1 MPAKLALTILRR
13 GEPRSVGYDLAAL
26 VPVTRE
32 AMLLVAVFLKALT
45 FALLAFVL
53 DRGTTLISAIVTA
66 GAWPFVA
73 FGAAIWA
80 AD

>member
-1 MPAKLALTILRR
+1 M
-13 GEPRSVGYDLAAL
+13 GYDLAAL

-53 DRGTTLISAIVTA
+53 DRRGDTPLLAPS
-66 GAWPFVA
+66 
-73 FGAAIWA
+73 
-80 AD
+80 

>member
-1 MPAKLALTILRR
+1 
-13 GEPRSVGYDLAAL
+13 VGYDLAAL

-53 DRGTTLISAIVTA
+53 DRRGHTLISAIVTA

>member
-45 FALLAFVL
+45 FALLACHR
-53 DRGTTLISAIVTA
+53 DSRGMAVCGVWRCNLGRRLTSRPMSL
-66 GAWPFVA
+66 
-73 FGAAIWA
+73 
-80 AD
+80 